1 MNIFQSNKMVH
12 SKTEMISD
20 SPVLDKQKTTWNI
33 SMRRG
38 KTFSLNPEL
47 LTSTLNY
54 CFAFS

>member
-1 MNIFQSNKMVH
+1 MVH

-33 SMRRG
+33 SMRHG

>member
-1 MNIFQSNKMVH
+1 MVH

-33 SMRRG
+33 SMRHG
-38 KTFSLNPEL
+38 KTFSLNAEL